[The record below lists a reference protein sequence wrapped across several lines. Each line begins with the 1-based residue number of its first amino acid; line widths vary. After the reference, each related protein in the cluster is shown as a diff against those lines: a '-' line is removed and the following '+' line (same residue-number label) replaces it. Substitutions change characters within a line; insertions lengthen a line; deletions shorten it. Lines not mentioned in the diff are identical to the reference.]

1 MITSMEKITKKRMY
15 LETGKSSKIL
25 LAFCKKPAPTGEAY
39 ILKGSSDLV
48 LCPGVGPAIL
58 CSLSAGMGGLKPL
71 TIWTDRVHNRP
82 KISSC
87 YMDSC
92 QLVNNILFP
101 AREYNLFHFIVQEES
116 HQKLPHFF
124 YRYSSELH
132 QHDQPQQIFLRCLR
146 KFLFLPWRS

>member
-82 KISSC
+82 KISSY
-87 YMDSC
+87 YMDSW
-92 QLVNNILFP
+92 QLVNNIIFP

-124 YRYSSELH
+124 CRYSSEFH
-132 QHDQPQQIFLRCLR
+132 QHDQPQQIFIRYLR
-146 KFLFLPWRS
+146 KLLFLPWRW